1 MRYMFYDIPGLNG
14 SITIMNPSVSYT
26 GMFTHSSTNENAEF
40 VVNYVDDNT
49 KTLAERMVATKS
61 SSSNVVLGT
70 LQS

>member
-40 VVNYVDDNT
+40 VVKFIESTYEVAQN
-49 KTLAERMVATKS
+49 AVATKS
-61 SSSNVVLGT
+61 SNSNVILGT
-70 LQS
+70 LITT